1 MGVQRD
7 EDFIIVFWLLDC
19 NFSDSNSLLGLN
31 QEGAHLYD
39 TSRRMLKEQ
48 SIGSQERETYS
59 YSVVFPAR

>member
-39 TSRRMLKEQ
+39 TSRRMLKGGINRFTRKRNLQ
-48 SIGSQERETYS
+48 LFCG
-59 YSVVFPAR
+59 FPS